1 MAAGDTHRF
10 DVAII
15 GAGIAGASAA
25 YQLAATHRAVLIE
38 REDQPGYH
46 TTGRSA
52 ALYSE
57 TYGNAAIRALTTASR
72 ALLESPPA
80 EFSAQGFLSPR
91 GVVYVAPRDLR
102 DAVDALLKE
111 VARPKQLYEID
122 RDTALKHVPVI
133 DPDNLDRALYEPEA
147 MDIDVH
153 ALHQAFLRGF
163 RARGGTLVTDAEVSA
178 IAHSGGSWRATTR
191 QGVYAAPALVN
202 AAGAW
207 CDEIGR
213 MAGAAPIGLVP
224 KRRTAFM
231 FDPPA
236 ALDTTHW
243 PLLIDVAEQFYV
255 KPDAGRLL
263 GSPADETPSPPC
275 DAQPE
280 ELDIAIAIDRIQS
293 ATTMRIDRIGRKWAG
308 LRSFV
313 ADKTPVVGEA
323 RRAPGFF
330 WLAGQGGYGIQTC
343 GAMGRFAAAIV
354 RGAALDADLID
365 LGLTPETLA
374 PGRLGA

>member
-1 MAAGDTHRF
+1 MAAHDTHRF

-25 YQLAATHRAVLIE
+25 YEIARTHGTVLIE

-52 ALYSE
+52 ALYTE
-57 TYGNAAIRALTTASR
+57 TYGNAPIRALTTATR
-72 ALLESPPA
+72 ALLQMPPA
-80 EFSAQGFLSPR
+80 GFAAQGFLSPR
-91 GVVYVAPRDLR
+91 GVVYVASRELSN
-102 DAVDALLKE
+102 AADALLRE
-111 VARPKQLYEID
+111 IARPELIREID
-122 RDTALKHVPVI
+122 RQEALQRVPAI
-133 DPDNLDRALYEPEA
+133 DPRYLDRALYEPDA

-153 ALHQAFLRGF
+153 GLHQAFLRGF
-163 RARGGTLVTDAEVSA
+163 RARGGALATDSEVSA
-178 IAHSGGSWRATTR
+178 LERSAGSWLVTTR
-191 QGVYAAPALVN
+191 QGRFAARLLVN

-207 CDEIGR
+207 CDEIAG

-236 ALDTTHW
+236 GLDCRDW

-280 ELDIAIAIDRIQS
+280 DLDVAIAVDRIQT
-293 ATTMRIDRIGRKWAG
+293 ATTMRIERIGRRWAG

-313 ADKTPVVGEA
+313 ADKTPVVGES
-323 RRAPGFF
+323 RTAPGFF
-330 WLAGQGGYGIQTC
+330 WLAGQGGYGIQTS
-343 GAMGRFAAAIV
+343 GAMGRFAAAVV
-354 RGAALDADLID
+354 RGDALDRDLSE

-374 PGRLGA
+374 PSRLGV

>member
-1 MAAGDTHRF
+1 MAADETHRF

-25 YQLAATHRAVLIE
+25 YHLAQTHRTVLIE

-52 ALYSE
+52 ALYTE
-57 TYGNAAIRALTTASR
+57 TYGNAPIRALTTASR
-72 ALLESPPA
+72 ALLETPPA
-80 EFSAQGFLSPR
+80 EFAAQGFLSPR
-91 GVVYVAPRDLR
+91 GVVYVAPRELR
-102 DAVDALLKE
+102 DAVDALLRE
-111 VARPKQLYEID
+111 ISRPELMHEID
-122 RDTALKHVPVI
+122 RQSALKRVPAI
-133 DPDNLDRALYEPEA
+133 NPDYLDRALYEPDA

-153 ALHQAFLRGF
+153 GLHQAFLRGF
-163 RARGGTLVTDAEVSA
+163 RAHGGVLVTDGEVTVLERKGA
-178 IAHSGGSWRATTR
+178 AWLVTTR
-191 QGVYAAPALVN
+191 QGRFAAQAVVN

-207 CDEIGR
+207 CDEIGH

-231 FDPPA
+231 FDPPPG
-236 ALDTTHW
+236 LESKDW
-243 PLLIDVAEQFYV
+243 PLLIDVQEQFYI

-280 ELDIAIAIDRIQS
+280 ELDIAMAIDRIQT

-323 RRAPGFF
+323 RDAPGFF

-354 RGAALDADLID
+354 RRAGLDADLID
-365 LGLTPETLA
+365 LGLTPETLG
-374 PGRLGA
+374 PGRLAA

>member
-1 MAAGDTHRF
+1 MAVADTHRF
-10 DVAII
+10 DIAVI

-25 YQLAATHRAVLIE
+25 CQLAQTHRTVLIE

-52 ALYSE
+52 ALYTE
-57 TYGNAAIRALTTASR
+57 TYGNAPIRALTTASR
-72 ALLESPPA
+72 ALLETPPA
-80 EFSAQGFLSPR
+80 DFAAQGFLSPR
-91 GVVYVAPRDLR
+91 GVVYVASRALS
-102 DAVDALLKE
+102 AAADALLKE
-111 VARPKQLYEID
+111 IARPELIYEID
-122 RDTALKHVPVI
+122 RHVALRHVPAI
-133 DPDNLDRALYEPEA
+133 DPDYLDRALYEPDA

-153 ALHQAFLRGF
+153 GLHQAFLRGF
-163 RARGGTLVTDAEVSA
+163 RAHSGVLVTDGEVTA
-178 IAHSGGSWRATTR
+178 LERKGAAWLVTTR
-191 QGVYAAPALVN
+191 QGRFEVKAVVN

-207 CDEIGR
+207 CDEVGR
-213 MAGAAPIGLVP
+213 MAGVTPIGLVP
-224 KRRTAFM
+224 KRRTAFI
-231 FDPPA
+231 FDTPA
-236 ALDTTHW
+236 GLHSGDW
-243 PLLIDVAEQFYV
+243 PLLIDVQEQFYV

-323 RRAPGFF
+323 RNAPGFF

-343 GAMGRFAAAIV
+343 GAIGRYAAAIV
-354 RGAALDADLID
+354 RDADLDADLTS
-365 LGLTPETLA
+365 LGLTRETLS
-374 PGRLGA
+374 PRRLEA